1 MKQYWALLWIN
12 LASIPERLGLVL
24 TIVIGVACAVG
35 VLASMLAIGEGA
47 RRQAMGAVRAD
58 HVVLLSVGAQ
68 APMQSSIAR
77 DVAALIADLPG
88 IKRNAQ
94 GKPIVVAQMMV
105 YVQARD
111 RTSGKKIG
119 FAILGVGPGITDYS
133 PEFHLTSGR
142 LFKPGLRE
150 LIASNVCAMRY
161 ADFARGDRRRM
172 RGGDWEVVGN
182 FDIGHTGGNCIVF
195 ADAAVVLSTFSRD
208 NYNQINVRLDSP
220 ERATELSNSI
230 AANPALHVVA
240 KSEAELTEEGTQQL
254 NAILAFVAYFVGS
267 IMAVAA
273 TLGAANSLYAVVD
286 GRRRELATLRALGF
300 RALPIIASMMTEAL
314 LLSIPGAL
322 LGVALAWLLFN
333 GLTASPFGMSF
344 QLAVT
349 APIAAIGIC
358 WALAM
363 GLVGGVLPAV
373 RAARVPVTA
382 ALRAT

>member
-77 DVAALIADLPG
+77 DVPATIGDLPG

-111 RTSGKKIG
+111 RASGKKIG
-119 FAILGVGPGITDYS
+119 FAVLGVGPGITDYS

-208 NYNQINVRLDSP
+208 NYNQIHVRLDSP

-230 AANPALHVVA
+230 AANPALHIVA
-240 KSEAELTEEGTQQL
+240 KSEVELTEEGTQQL

-300 RALPIIASMMTEAL
+300 RSFPIIASMMTEAL
-314 LLSIPGAL
+314 LLSLPGAL

>member
-35 VLASMLAIGEGA
+35 VLASMLAMGEGA

-77 DVAALIADLPG
+77 DVAASIADLPG

-111 RTSGKKIG
+111 RASGKKIG
-119 FAILGVGPGITDYS
+119 FAVLGVGPGITDYS

-220 ERATELSNSI
+220 ERATELANSI
-230 AANPALHVVA
+230 AANPALHIVA

-300 RALPIIASMMTEAL
+300 RSFPIIASMMTEAL
-314 LLSIPGAL
+314 LLSLPGAL

>member
-12 LASIPERLGLVL
+12 LASIPQRLGLVL

-35 VLASMLAIGEGA
+35 VLASMLAMGEGA

-58 HVVLLSVGAQ
+58 HLILLSVGAQ
-68 APMQSSIAR
+68 APMQSSIPK
-77 DVAALIADLPG
+77 DVAALIGDLPG
-88 IKRNAQ
+88 IKRNAH

-111 RTSGKKIG
+111 RASGRKIG
-119 FAILGVGPGITDYS
+119 FAVFGVGPGITDYS

-172 RGGDWEVVGN
+172 RGGDWQIVGN

-208 NYNQINVRLDSP
+208 NYNQINVRLESP
-220 ERATELSNSI
+220 ERAAELSSSI
-230 AANPALHVVA
+230 AANPALHVAA
-240 KSEAELTEEGTQQL
+240 KSEAELTEEGTKQL

-300 RALPIIASMMTEAL
+300 RSFPIIASMMTEAM
-314 LLSIPGAL
+314 LLSLPGAL
-322 LGVALAWLLFN
+322 LGVGLAWLLFN
-333 GLTASPFGMSF
+333 GLTASPFGLSF

-349 APIAAIGIC
+349 APIAAVGIC
-358 WALAM
+358 WALVM
-363 GLVGGVLPAV
+363 GLVGGVLPAL

>member
-12 LASIPERLGLVL
+12 LASIPQRLGLVL

-35 VLASMLAIGEGA
+35 VLASMLAMGEGA

-58 HVVLLSVGAQ
+58 HLILLSVGAQ
-68 APMQSSIAR
+68 APMQSSIPK
-77 DVAALIADLPG
+77 DVAALIGDLPG

-111 RTSGKKIG
+111 RASGRKIG
-119 FAILGVGPGITDYS
+119 FAVFGVGPGITDYS

-150 LIASNVCAMRY
+150 LIASNVCATRY

-172 RGGDWEVVGN
+172 RGGDWQIVGN

-208 NYNQINVRLDSP
+208 NYNQINVRLESP
-220 ERATELSNSI
+220 ERAAELSSSI
-230 AANPALHVVA
+230 AANPALHVAA
-240 KSEAELTEEGTQQL
+240 KSEAELTEEGTKQL

-300 RALPIIASMMTEAL
+300 RSFPIIASMMTEAI
-314 LLSIPGAL
+314 LLSLPGAL
-322 LGVALAWLLFN
+322 LGVGLAWLLFN
-333 GLTASPFGMSF
+333 GLTASPFGLSF

-349 APIAAIGIC
+349 APIAAVGIC
-358 WALAM
+358 WALVM
-363 GLVGGVLPAV
+363 GLVGGVLPAL

>member
-111 RTSGKKIG
+111 RASGKKIG
-119 FAILGVGPGITDYS
+119 FAVLGVGPGITDYS

-230 AANPALHVVA
+230 AANPALHIVA

-300 RALPIIASMMTEAL
+300 RSFPIIASMMTEAL
-314 LLSIPGAL
+314 LLSLPGAL

>member
-12 LASIPERLGLVL
+12 LASVPERLGLVL
-24 TIVIGVACAVG
+24 TIVIGVGCAVG
-35 VLASMLAIGEGA
+35 VMASMLAMGA
-47 RRQAMGAVRAD
+47 GAQRQAMGTVRAD
-58 HVVLLSVGAQ
+58 HAILLSVGAQ
-68 APMQSSIAR
+68 GPMQSSIPK
-77 DVAALIADLPG
+77 DVATLIGNLPG
-88 IKRNAQ
+88 IRRNPE

-111 RTSGKKIG
+111 RVSGKKIG
-119 FAILGVGPGITDYS
+119 FALAGVGPGITDYA

-150 LIASNVCAMRY
+150 LIASNVCALRY
-161 ADFARGDRRRM
+161 AEFARGDKRRM

-182 FDIGHTGGNCIVF
+182 FDIGHAGGSCIVF
-195 ADAAVVLSTFSRD
+195 ADAEVVLSAFGRD
-208 NYNQINVRLDSP
+208 NYNQINVRLESP
-220 ERATELSNSI
+220 ERLAQLTSSI
-230 AANPALHVVA
+230 EANPTLHVVV
-240 KSEAELTEEGTQQL
+240 KSEAELTEEGTKQL
-254 NAILAFVAYFVGS
+254 NAILYFVSYFVGS

-286 GRRRELATLRALGF
+286 GRHRELATLRALGF
-300 RALPIIASMMTEAL
+300 GSVPIIASMMTEAIL
-314 LLSIPGAL
+314 LALPGAL
-322 LGVALAWLLFN
+322 LGVGLAWLLFN
-333 GLTASPFGMSF
+333 GLTASPFGVTF

-363 GLVGGVLPAV
+363 GVVGGVLPAL

-382 ALRAT
+382 AFRVA

>member
-24 TIVIGVACAVG
+24 TIVIGVGCAVG
-35 VLASMLAIGEGA
+35 VLASMLA
-47 RRQAMGAVRAD
+47 MGAGAQRQVMGTVRAD
-58 HVVLLSVGAQ
+58 HVILLSVGAQ
-68 APMQSSIAR
+68 GPMQSSIPK
-77 DVAALIADLPG
+77 DVATLIGDLPG

-94 GKPIVVAQMMV
+94 GKPIVVAQIMV

-111 RTSGKKIG
+111 RVSGKKIG
-119 FAILGVGPGITDYS
+119 FALAGVGPGITDYT

-142 LFKPGLRE
+142 LFKSGLRE
-150 LIASNVCAMRY
+150 LIASNVCALRY

-172 RGGDWEVVGN
+172 RGGDWQVVGN
-182 FDIGHTGGNCIVF
+182 FDIGHAGGICIVF
-195 ADAAVVLSTFSRD
+195 ADAEVVLSTFSRD
-208 NYNQINVRLDSP
+208 NYNQINVRIESP
-220 ERATELSNSI
+220 ERLTELTNSI
-230 AANPALHVVA
+230 TANPTLHVVV
-240 KSEAELTEEGTQQL
+240 KSEAELTEEGTKQL
-254 NAILAFVAYFVGS
+254 NAILYFVSYFVGS

-300 RALPIIASMMTEAL
+300 RSVPIIASMMTEAIL
-314 LLSIPGAL
+314 LALPGAL
-322 LGVALAWLLFN
+322 LGVGLAWLLFN
-333 GLTASPFGMSF
+333 GLTASPFGVTF

-349 APIAAIGIC
+349 APIAAIGIA

-363 GLVGGVLPAV
+363 GVVGGVLPAL

>member
-12 LASIPERLGLVL
+12 LASIPQRLGLVL

-35 VLASMLAIGEGA
+35 VLASMLAMGEGA

-58 HVVLLSVGAQ
+58 HLILLSVGAQ
-68 APMQSSIAR
+68 APMQSSIPK
-77 DVAALIADLPG
+77 DVAALIGDLPG

-111 RTSGKKIG
+111 RASGRKIG
-119 FAILGVGPGITDYS
+119 FAVFGVGPGITDYS

-172 RGGDWEVVGN
+172 RGGDWQIVGN

-208 NYNQINVRLDSP
+208 NYNQINVRLESP
-220 ERATELSNSI
+220 ERAAELSSSI
-230 AANPALHVVA
+230 AANPALHVAA
-240 KSEAELTEEGTQQL
+240 KSEAELTEEGTKQL

-300 RALPIIASMMTEAL
+300 RSFPIIASMMTEAI
-314 LLSIPGAL
+314 LLSLPGAL
-322 LGVALAWLLFN
+322 LGVGLAWLLFN
-333 GLTASPFGMSF
+333 GLTASPFGLSF

-349 APIAAIGIC
+349 APIAAVGIC
-358 WALAM
+358 WALVM
-363 GLVGGVLPAV
+363 GLVGGVLPAL

>member
-77 DVAALIADLPG
+77 DVPATIGDLPG

-111 RTSGKKIG
+111 RATGRKIG
-119 FAILGVGPGITDYS
+119 FAVFGVGPGITDYS

-300 RALPIIASMMTEAL
+300 RSFPIIASMMTEAL
-314 LLSIPGAL
+314 LLSLPGAL

>member
-12 LASIPERLGLVL
+12 LASIPQRLGLVL

-35 VLASMLAIGEGA
+35 VLASMLAMGEGA

-58 HVVLLSVGAQ
+58 HLILLSVGAQ
-68 APMQSSIAR
+68 APMQSSIPK
-77 DVAALIADLPG
+77 DVAALIGDLPG

-111 RTSGKKIG
+111 RASGRKIG
-119 FAILGVGPGITDYS
+119 FAVFGVGPGITDYS

-172 RGGDWEVVGN
+172 RGGDWQIVGN

-230 AANPALHVVA
+230 AANPSLHVVA

-300 RALPIIASMMTEAL
+300 RAFPIIASMMTEAL
-314 LLSIPGAL
+314 LLSLPGAL

>member
-12 LASIPERLGLVL
+12 LASIPQRLGLVL

-35 VLASMLAIGEGA
+35 VLASMLAMGEGA

-58 HVVLLSVGAQ
+58 HLILLSVGAQ
-68 APMQSSIAR
+68 APMQSSIPK
-77 DVAALIADLPG
+77 DVAALIGDLPG

-111 RTSGKKIG
+111 RASGRKIG
-119 FAILGVGPGITDYS
+119 FAVFGVGPGITDYS

-172 RGGDWEVVGN
+172 RGGDWQIVGN

-208 NYNQINVRLDSP
+208 NYNQINVRLESP
-220 ERATELSNSI
+220 ERAAELSSSI
-230 AANPALHVVA
+230 AANPALHVAA
-240 KSEAELTEEGTQQL
+240 KSEAELTEEGTKQL

-300 RALPIIASMMTEAL
+300 RSFPIIASMMTEAM
-314 LLSIPGAL
+314 LLSLPGAL
-322 LGVALAWLLFN
+322 LGVGLAWLLFN
-333 GLTASPFGMSF
+333 GLTASPFGLSF

-349 APIAAIGIC
+349 APIAAVGIC
-358 WALAM
+358 WALVM
-363 GLVGGVLPAV
+363 GLVGGVLPAL

>member
-35 VLASMLAIGEGA
+35 VLASMLAMGEGA

-58 HVVLLSVGAQ
+58 HLILLSVGAQ
-68 APMQSSIAR
+68 APMQSSISR
-77 DVAALIADLPG
+77 DVAALIGDLPG

-111 RTSGKKIG
+111 RATGRKIG
-119 FAILGVGPGITDYS
+119 FAVFGVGPGITDYS

-172 RGGDWEVVGN
+172 RGGDWQIVGN

-195 ADAAVVLSTFSRD
+195 ADAAVVLSAFSRD

-240 KSEAELTEEGTQQL
+240 KSEAELTEEGTKQL

-300 RALPIIASMMTEAL
+300 RSFPIIASMMTEAI
-314 LLSIPGAL
+314 LLSLPGAL
-322 LGVALAWLLFN
+322 LGVGLAWLLFN
-333 GLTASPFGMSF
+333 GLTASPFGLSF

-349 APIAAIGIC
+349 APIAAVGIC
-358 WALAM
+358 WALGM
-363 GLVGGVLPAV
+363 GLVGGVLPAL

>member
-12 LASIPERLGLVL
+12 LASIPERFGLVL

-111 RTSGKKIG
+111 RASGKKIG
-119 FAILGVGPGITDYS
+119 FAVLGVGPGITDYS

-208 NYNQINVRLDSP
+208 NYNQVNVRLDSP

-230 AANPALHVVA
+230 AANPALHIVA

-300 RALPIIASMMTEAL
+300 RSFPIIASMMTEAL
-314 LLSIPGAL
+314 LLSLPGAL

-349 APIAAIGIC
+349 APIAATGIC

>member
-12 LASIPERLGLVL
+12 LASIPARLGLVL

-35 VLASMLAIGEGA
+35 VLSSMLAMGEGA
-47 RRQAMGAVRAD
+47 RRQMMGAVRAD
-58 HVVLLSVGAQ
+58 HIVLLSVGAQ
-68 APMQSSIAR
+68 APMQSSIPR
-77 DVAALIADLPG
+77 NVAASIGDLPG

-94 GKPIVVAQMMV
+94 GKPIVISQMMV

-111 RTSGKKIG
+111 RVSGKKIG
-119 FAILGVGPGITDYS
+119 FAVLGVGPGLTDYS

-150 LIASNVCAMRY
+150 LIASNVCALRY

-182 FDIGHTGGNCIVF
+182 FDVGHAGGNCIVF
-195 ADAAVVLSTFSRD
+195 ADAEVVLSTFSRD
-208 NYNQINVRLDSP
+208 NYNQVDLRLDSP
-220 ERATELSNSI
+220 DRITEVTNSI
-230 AANPALHVVA
+230 NANPALHVVV
-240 KSEAELTEEGTQQL
+240 KTEAELAEAGTKEID
-254 NAILAFVAYFVGS
+254 AILSFVAYFVGS

-286 GRRRELATLRALGF
+286 GRRRELATLRAVGF
-300 RALPIIASMMTEAL
+300 RSTPIIASMMTEAI
-314 LLSIPGAL
+314 LLSLPGAL
-322 LGVALAWLLFN
+322 LGVSLAWLLFN
-333 GLTASPFGMSF
+333 GLTASPFGITF

-349 APIAAIGIC
+349 APIAVVGIA
-358 WALAM
+358 WALVM
-363 GLVGGVLPAV
+363 GFVGGVLPAV

>member
-12 LASIPERLGLVL
+12 LASIPQRLGLVL

-35 VLASMLAIGEGA
+35 VLASMLAMGEGA

-58 HVVLLSVGAQ
+58 HLILLSVGAQ
-68 APMQSSIAR
+68 APMQSSIPK
-77 DVAALIADLPG
+77 DVAALIGDLPG

-111 RTSGKKIG
+111 RASGRKIG
-119 FAILGVGPGITDYS
+119 FAVFGVGPGITDYS

-172 RGGDWEVVGN
+172 RGGDWQIVGN

-208 NYNQINVRLDSP
+208 NYNQINVRLESP
-220 ERATELSNSI
+220 ERATELSSSI
-230 AANPALHVVA
+230 AANPALHVAA
-240 KSEAELTEEGTQQL
+240 KSEAELTEEGTKQL

-300 RALPIIASMMTEAL
+300 RSFPIIASMMTEAM
-314 LLSIPGAL
+314 LLSLPGAL
-322 LGVALAWLLFN
+322 LGVGLAWLLFN
-333 GLTASPFGMSF
+333 GLTASPFGLSF

-349 APIAAIGIC
+349 APIAAVGIC
-358 WALAM
+358 WALVM
-363 GLVGGVLPAV
+363 GLVGGVLPAL

>member
-12 LASIPERLGLVL
+12 LASIPSRLGLVL
-24 TIVIGVACAVG
+24 TIVIGVGCAVG
-35 VLASMLAIGEGA
+35 VLASMLAMGA
-47 RRQAMGAVRAD
+47 GAQRQAMGTVRAD
-58 HVVLLSVGAQ
+58 HVILLSVGAQ
-68 APMQSSIAR
+68 EPMQSSIPK
-77 DVAALIADLPG
+77 DVATLIGDLPG

-111 RTSGKKIG
+111 RVSGKKIG
-119 FAILGVGPGITDYS
+119 FALAGVGPGITDYA

-161 ADFARGDRRRM
+161 ADFARGDKRGM

-182 FDIGHTGGNCIVF
+182 FDIGHAGGVCIVF
-195 ADAAVVLSTFSRD
+195 ADAEVVLSTFSRD
-208 NYNQINVRLDSP
+208 SYNQLNVRLESP
-220 ERATELSNSI
+220 ERLTELTNSI
-230 AANPALHVVA
+230 KANPTLHVVV
-240 KSEAELTEEGTQQL
+240 KSEAELTEESTKQL
-254 NAILAFVAYFVGS
+254 NAILYFVSYFVGS

-273 TLGAANSLYAVVD
+273 TLGAANSFYAVVD

-300 RALPIIASMMTEAL
+300 RSVPIIASMMTEAIL
-314 LLSIPGAL
+314 LALSGAL
-322 LGVALAWLLFN
+322 LGVSLAWLLIN
-333 GLTASPFGMSF
+333 GLTASPFGVTF

-349 APIAAIGIC
+349 APIAAIGIS

-363 GLVGGVLPAV
+363 GVVGGVFPAL

>member
-12 LASIPERLGLVL
+12 LASIPGRLGLVL

-35 VLASMLAIGEGA
+35 VLASMLAMGEGA

-58 HVVLLSVGAQ
+58 HLILLSVGAQ

-77 DVAALIADLPG
+77 DVAALIGDLPG

-111 RTSGKKIG
+111 RATGRKSG
-119 FAILGVGPGITDYS
+119 FAVFGVGPGIADYS

-172 RGGDWEVVGN
+172 RGGDWQIVGN

-195 ADAAVVLSTFSRD
+195 GDAAVVLAAFSRD

-240 KSEAELTEEGTQQL
+240 KSEADLTEEGTKQL

-300 RALPIIASMMTEAL
+300 RSFPIIASMMTEAI
-314 LLSIPGAL
+314 LLSLPGAL
-322 LGVALAWLLFN
+322 LGVGLAWLLFN
-333 GLTASPFGMSF
+333 GLTASPFGLSF

-349 APIAAIGIC
+349 APIAAVGIC
-358 WALAM
+358 WALGM
-363 GLVGGVLPAV
+363 GLVGGVLPAL

>member
-12 LASIPERLGLVL
+12 LASIPQRLGLVL

-35 VLASMLAIGEGA
+35 VLASMLAMGEGA

-58 HVVLLSVGAQ
+58 HLILLSVGAQ
-68 APMQSSIAR
+68 APMQSSIPK
-77 DVAALIADLPG
+77 DVAALIGDLPG
-88 IKRNAQ
+88 IKRNAH

-111 RTSGKKIG
+111 RASGRKIG
-119 FAILGVGPGITDYS
+119 FAVFGVGPGITDYS

-172 RGGDWEVVGN
+172 RGGDWQIVGN

-208 NYNQINVRLDSP
+208 NYNQINVRLESP
-220 ERATELSNSI
+220 ERAAELSSSI
-230 AANPALHVVA
+230 AANPALHVAA
-240 KSEAELTEEGTQQL
+240 KSEAELTEEGTKQL

-300 RALPIIASMMTEAL
+300 RSFPIIASMMTEAI
-314 LLSIPGAL
+314 LLSLPGAL
-322 LGVALAWLLFN
+322 LGVGLAWLLFN
-333 GLTASPFGMSF
+333 GLTASPFGLSF

-349 APIAAIGIC
+349 APIAAVGIC
-358 WALAM
+358 WALVM
-363 GLVGGVLPAV
+363 GLVGGVLPAL